1 MPRRGVGAAASAA
14 AGAHPPRFWS
24 YRRIGGSPYLWAMTE
39 GTSGAD
45 GETRDL
51 VRQFQRLV
59 HRMME
64 SLPDD
69 GPPGSALE
77 PVLSEHLAVSVV
89 GLPVVTEP
97 VPAHRGV
104 DADIALAL
112 LAGEDPDAQLI
123 GLTGEMRHHMTLGD
137 LLQLG
142 GHGPVRIG
150 QVDYLQMDTGPGAE
164 DRRQVVA
171 SGVRLFRHGGQPVVV
186 RVQGRNPH
194 YGRETGMVEVIAQE
208 RPVSEALIARMRGLM
223 DVHSVVRG
231 KVVTLAD
238 DPYGMGMPGLTFV
251 ARPTLDRSDVVLP
264 DGMLDRIGNH
274 VIGMGAHRE
283 RLRAHGQHLKRGILL
298 YGPPGT
304 GKTHTVRFLVGAAP
318 ESTVVLLSGGSLRH
332 IHAAAKIARAHQ
344 PSVVVLEDC
353 DLVAEDRSFGM
364 GSSPLLFEVLDALD
378 GLDSDA
384 DVAFILTTNRVE
396 DLEVALAQRPGR
408 VDLAAEIPLPDLEG
422 RLALLHLYGGGL
434 FGAEA
439 LSAAAARTEGTTAS
453 FAKELVRRAVL
464 AAAVADEPP
473 ADDHLG
479 LAVDEL
485 LSDSERL
492 TRSLLGVGAANGPW
506 GPGAP
511 EGGWTGEADGI
522 PVGPGPLTRPPR
534 GRWATASF
542 GWLGPPTPPV
552 PMPPSEP

>member
-1 MPRRGVGAAASAA
+1 MA
-14 AGAHPPRFWS
+14 
-24 YRRIGGSPYLWAMTE
+24 E
-39 GTSGAD
+39 GTNAPD
-45 GETRDL
+45 EETEEL

-59 HRMME
+59 HRMMQTMPE
-64 SLPDD
+64 D
-69 GPPGSALE
+69 GPPGIALE
-77 PVLSEHLAVSVV
+77 PVLSEHLGVAAG

-112 LAGEDPDAQLI
+112 LSGEDPEARLI
-123 GLTGEMRHHMTLGD
+123 GLTGDMRHHMTLGD

-142 GHGPVRIG
+142 GPGPVRIG
-150 QVDYLQMDTGPGAE
+150 QVDYLQMDTGPGPK
-164 DRRQVVA
+164 DRRQVVS
-171 SGVRLFRHGGQPVVV
+171 SGLWLFHHLGRPIVV

-208 RPVSEALIARMRGLM
+208 RTVGEALIARMRHLM
-223 DVHSVVRG
+223 DEHSVIRG
-231 KVVTLAD
+231 KVVTLAE

-251 ARPTLDRSDVVLP
+251 ARPGLDRSDVVLP
-264 DGMLDRIGNH
+264 DGMLDRVVNH

-344 PSVVVLEDC
+344 PSIVVLEDC

-364 GSSPLLFEVLDALD
+364 GTSPLLFEVLDALD

-384 DVAFILTTNRVE
+384 DVAFVLTTNRVE

-422 RLALLHLYGGGL
+422 RLALLHLYGDDL
-434 FGAEA
+434 FGDEA

-453 FAKELVRRAVL
+453 FAKELIRRAVL

-479 LAVDEL
+479 LALDEL
-485 LSDSERL
+485 LSDAEHL
-492 TRSLLGVGAANGPW
+492 TRSLLGVGADGAW
-506 GPGAP
+506 GPGGP
-511 EGGWTGEADGI
+511 GGGWAGEADGMT
-522 PVGPGPLTRPPR
+522 VGPGPLMRPPR
-534 GRWATASF
+534 GRWATTSF
-542 GWLGPPTPPV
+542 GWFGPPPPAVPMPAPEAV
-552 PMPPSEP
+552 PMPPPEP